1 MQTREVKIPLKEA
14 VLEGELSI
22 PAGAEGIVL
31 FAHGSG
37 SDRHSPRNQWVA
49 QVLRLRHG

>member
-1 MQTREVKIPLKEA
+1 MQTREVKIPLREA

-31 FAHGSG
+31 FAHRSG
-37 SDRHSPRNQWVA
+37 KSRGR
-49 QVLRLRHG
+49 